1 MATIHAVVS
10 AALRVSQAASL
21 CNTGS
26 TCWAAIRRRAVRT
39 SAGAIITRHATGCDA
54 TGHRAMTIRVLIAD
68 DPVER
73 TSASVALPFGSHR
86 PARPS
91 VEGHQAGR
99 CSCFPPTLEL

>member
-39 SAGAIITRHATGCDA
+39 SAGAIITRHA